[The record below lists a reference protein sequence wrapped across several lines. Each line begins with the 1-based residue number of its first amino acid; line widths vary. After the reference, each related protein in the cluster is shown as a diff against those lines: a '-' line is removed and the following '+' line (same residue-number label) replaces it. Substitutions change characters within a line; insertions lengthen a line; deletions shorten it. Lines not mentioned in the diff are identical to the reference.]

1 MRNSALFV
9 FDHNFSHGIFLQV
22 SQPIATILHVKAAI
36 ETRNYYVTIVTTFTT
51 FLAMQLLICLFG
63 VQFYFI
69 SFHVSEILDLFHVN
83 GDF

>member
-1 MRNSALFV
+1 
-9 FDHNFSHGIFLQV
+9 
-22 SQPIATILHVKAAI
+22 
-36 ETRNYYVTIVTTFTT
+36 
-51 FLAMQLLICLFG
+51 MQLLICLFG